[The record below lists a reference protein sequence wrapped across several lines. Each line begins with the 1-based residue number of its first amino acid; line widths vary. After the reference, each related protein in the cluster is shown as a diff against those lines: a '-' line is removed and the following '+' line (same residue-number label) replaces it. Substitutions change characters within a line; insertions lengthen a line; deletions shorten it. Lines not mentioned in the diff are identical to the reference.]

1 MSSYFVGCDF
11 SPFQVHSE
19 TLITRGSSEY
29 KAALEVELWKEIT
42 EQDFLANLRR
52 KEDKIL
58 SELSRSHKEE
68 QARYESEV
76 RTCKR
81 SADDLLKQ
89 YKTKLG
95 SLEKREKK
103 HAQNEM
109 VFERR
114 QSSFSQERAAKL
126 DDVKQKSNYR
136 GDFLSIEL
144 ETVINK
150 IKAAEIMNSRLVQ
163 RVESMEKAI
172 SFKEIELTNSSQL
185 SQSQIPVDL
194 QDELCT
200 AKIEYAKS
208 KERLSKITVSKERY
222 KAKLKSVL
230 DDLSKCKQ
238 APHQFEIPATTLSHL
253 TAPAHSDSPLKSNSV
268 KANDEENN
276 DVAIIKSDLQNIIE
290 SMSGHSQKTPSVP
303 SHQVESEI
311 AKLISERNTLLN
323 TGVYLSDDFII
334 EQLDGKIKKL
344 LHLKEQS
351 SYH

>member
-1 MSSYFVGCDF
+1 MLTLS
-11 SPFQVHSE
+11 QVHSG

-42 EQDFLANLRR
+42 EQEFLANLRR
-52 KEDKIL
+52 KEDKVL
-58 SELSRSHKEE
+58 SELSRTHKEE
-68 QARYESEV
+68 QARFESEV

-89 YKTKLG
+89 YKTKLA
-95 SLEKREKK
+95 SLEKKEKK
-103 HAQNEM
+103 HAQNE
-109 VFERR
+109 VAFERR
-114 QSSFSQERAAKL
+114 QSLFSQERTAKL

-150 IKAAEIMNSRLVQ
+150 IKAAEIMNSRLAQ
-163 RVESMEKAI
+163 RVEGLEKAI

-185 SQSQIPVDL
+185 SQCQVPVDL

-200 AKIEYAKS
+200 AKIEFAKS
-208 KERLSKITVSKERY
+208 KESLSKITVSKERY

-238 APHQFEIPATTLSHL
+238 APHRFEIPANTLPHL
-253 TAPAHSDSPLKSNSV
+253 NVPADPDGTLKSNSV
-268 KANDEENN
+268 KANDESN

-344 LHLKEQS
+344 LLMKEQS

>member
-1 MSSYFVGCDF
+1 MLTLS
-11 SPFQVHSE
+11 QVHSG

-42 EQDFLANLRR
+42 EQEFLANLRR
-52 KEDKIL
+52 KEDKVL
-58 SELSRSHKEE
+58 SELSRTHKEE
-68 QARYESEV
+68 QARFESEV

-89 YKTKLG
+89 YKTKLA
-95 SLEKREKK
+95 SLEKKEKK
-103 HAQNEM
+103 HAQNE
-109 VFERR
+109 VAFERR
-114 QSSFSQERAAKL
+114 QSLFSQERTAKL

-150 IKAAEIMNSRLVQ
+150 IKAAEIMNSRLAQ
-163 RVESMEKAI
+163 RLEGIEKAI

-185 SQSQIPVDL
+185 SQCQVPVDL
-194 QDELCT
+194 QDELCK
-200 AKIEYAKS
+200 AKIEFAKS
-208 KERLSKITVSKERY
+208 KESLSKITVSKERY

-238 APHQFEIPATTLSHL
+238 APHRFEIPATTLPHL
-253 TAPAHSDSPLKSNSV
+253 NVPADPDATLKSNSV
-268 KANDEENN
+268 KANDESN

-290 SMSGHSQKTPSVP
+290 SMAGHSQKTPSVP

-344 LHLKEQS
+344 LLMKEQS